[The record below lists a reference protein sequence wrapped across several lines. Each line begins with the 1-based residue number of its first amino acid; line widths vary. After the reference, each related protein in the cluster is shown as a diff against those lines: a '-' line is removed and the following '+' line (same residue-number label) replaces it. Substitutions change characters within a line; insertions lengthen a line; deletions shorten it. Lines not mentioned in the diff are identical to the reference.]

1 MRSTETER
9 MLRLRDV
16 ARLPAE
22 VLVKR
27 FEEDFGNL
35 VTAAVADATR
45 RLPAPVRRLLDGLE
59 WHLDWADALVWAE
72 GELQVSAE
80 RMTLL
85 GDPRL
90 RRVEG
95 QLRQVRVRLHEA
107 RCVAADYRRQD
118 RERLE
123 QGRLL
128 TARATALSWLSKA
141 RPEEYAALFAARVAE
156 LGIPPLRRHTASR
169 DVFDSIEQAVAQGRL
184 QVTAGPEVRALLELP
199 DDTFRAAVA
208 DDVRE
213 QNARNV
219 LLRHPLVLRRW
230 HAGLARL
237 CELTVG
243 PARASSATALGR
255 LPVDLAELPRQEAMQ
270 IINARRFFCAVQ
282 QRRLDCDR
290 TVRALMA
297 EIVRR
302 ERADPVNTARR
313 EAGAHAR
320 LRLAEAHPEAYAR
333 IREELRAYES
343 EPGHLDPAR
352 LTSDARG
359 ALKARLLAELGG
371 GGGED
376 PAPRPPVAQPS
387 PPPRPAPRPKPGAPE
402 SRPGRDR
409 PGPGQA
415 RGPRPVPGPP
425 ARTASGHP
433 PLRKAAC
440 RRAEPSR

>member
-1 MRSTETER
+1 

-128 TARATALSWLSKA
+128 TARATALSWLGKA
-141 RPEEYAALFAARVAE
+141 LPEEYAALFAARVAE

-184 QVTAGPEVRALLELP
+184 RVTAGPEVTALLELP

-255 LPVDLAELPRQEAMQ
+255 LPVDLAGLPRQEAMQ

-290 TVRALMA
+290 TVRGLMA

-313 EAGAHAR
+313 EAGVHAR

-343 EPGHLDPAR
+343 ELGHLDPAR
-352 LTSDARG
+352 LTSDVRG
-359 ALKARLLAELGG
+359 ALKARLLAELGTG
-371 GGGED
+371 GGD
-376 PAPRPPVAQPS
+376 PAPDPPAAQPS
-387 PPPRPAPRPKPGAPE
+387 PAPRPAPRPKPGAPE
-402 SRPGRDR
+402 NRPGRDR
-409 PGPGQA
+409 PGLGQGRA
-415 RGPRPVPGPP
+415 PRPVPGPP
-425 ARTASGHP
+425 ARTATGHP
-433 PLRKAAC
+433 SLRKAAC

>member
-128 TARATALSWLSKA
+128 TARATALSWLGKA
-141 RPEEYAALFAARVAE
+141 LPEEYAALFAARVAE

-184 QVTAGPEVRALLELP
+184 WVTAGPEVTALLELP

-255 LPVDLAELPRQEAMQ
+255 LPVDLAGLPRQEAMQ

-290 TVRALMA
+290 TVRGLMA

-302 ERADPVNTARR
+302 ERADPVNAARR
-313 EAGAHAR
+313 EAGVHAR

-352 LTSDARG
+352 LTSDVRG
-359 ALKARLLAELGG
+359 ALKARLLAELGTG
-371 GGGED
+371 GGD
-376 PAPRPPVAQPS
+376 PAPGAPAQPS
-387 PPPRPAPRPKPGAPE
+387 PAPRPAPRPKPGAPE
-402 SRPGRDR
+402 NRPGRDR
-409 PGPGQA
+409 PGLGQG

-425 ARTASGHP
+425 ARTATGHP
-433 PLRKAAC
+433 SLRKAAC

>member
-141 RPEEYAALFAARVAE
+141 FPEEYAALFAARVAE
-156 LGIPPLRRHTASR
+156 LGIPPLRRHIASR
-169 DVFDSIEQAVAQGRL
+169 DVFDSIEQAVAQDRL
-184 QVTAGPEVRALLELP
+184 QVTAGPEVTALLELP

-219 LLRHPLVLRRW
+219 LLRHPW
-230 HAGLARL
+230 SCAAGTRGSP
-237 CELTVG
+237 VS
-243 PARASSATALGR
+243 ASSRSA
-255 LPVDLAELPRQEAMQ
+255 P
-270 IINARRFFCAVQ
+270 
-282 QRRLDCDR
+282 
-290 TVRALMA
+290 
-297 EIVRR
+297 
-302 ERADPVNTARR
+302 
-313 EAGAHAR
+313 
-320 LRLAEAHPEAYAR
+320 
-333 IREELRAYES
+333 
-343 EPGHLDPAR
+343 PA
-352 LTSDARG
+352 
-359 ALKARLLAELGG
+359 
-371 GGGED
+371 
-376 PAPRPPVAQPS
+376 PPRPPRWAGSPS
-387 PPPRPAPRPKPGAPE
+387 T
-402 SRPGRDR
+402 SLNC
-409 PGPGQA
+409 
-415 RGPRPVPGPP
+415 P
-425 ARTASGHP
+425 ARRRCRSSTPGGSSVPSSSAASTATG
-433 PLRKAAC
+433 
-440 RRAEPSR
+440 PSAP

>member
-1 MRSTETER
+1 MRRGGGRREVDR
-9 MLRLRDV
+9 NGADAAA
-16 ARLPAE
+16 ARCRAAARRGAGE
-22 VLVKR
+22 AVR
-27 FEEDFGNL
+27 GDFGNL

-72 GELQVSAE
+72 GELQVSAQ
-80 RMTLL
+80 RMALL

-107 RCVAADYRRQD
+107 RCVAAEYRRQD

-128 TARATALSWLSKA
+128 TARATALSWLGKA
-141 RPEEYAALFAARVAE
+141 LPEEYEALFTARVAE
-156 LGIPPLRRHTASR
+156 LGIPPLRRGSASR

-184 QVTAGPEVRALLELP
+184 RVTAGPEVTALLELP

-237 CELTVG
+237 CDLTVG

-255 LPVDLAELPRQEAMQ
+255 APLDLADCP
-270 IINARRFFCAVQ
+270 ARRRCRSSTPAGSS
-282 QRRLDCDR
+282 
-290 TVRALMA
+290 APSSSA
-297 EIVRR
+297 
-302 ERADPVNTARR
+302 AWTAT
-313 EAGAHAR
+313 G
-320 LRLAEAHPEAYAR
+320 P
-333 IREELRAYES
+333 S
-343 EPGHLDPAR
+343 
-352 LTSDARG
+352 
-359 ALKARLLAELGG
+359 
-371 GGGED
+371 
-376 PAPRPPVAQPS
+376 AP
-387 PPPRPAPRPKPGAPE
+387 
-402 SRPGRDR
+402 
-409 PGPGQA
+409 
-415 RGPRPVPGPP
+415 
-425 ARTASGHP
+425 
-433 PLRKAAC
+433 
-440 RRAEPSR
+440 

>member
-1 MRSTETER
+1 MRSTGTER

-80 RMTLL
+80 RMALL

-107 RCVAADYRRQD
+107 RCVAAEYRRQD

-123 QGRLL
+123 RGRLL

-141 RPEEYAALFAARVAE
+141 LPEEYEALFTARVAE
-156 LGIPPLRRHTASR
+156 LGIPPLRRGSASR

-184 QVTAGPEVRALLELP
+184 RVTAGPEVTALLELP

-237 CELTVG
+237 CDLTVG

-255 LPVDLAELPRQEAMQ
+255 APLDLAELPRQEAMQ
-270 IINARRFFCAVQ
+270 IVNARRFFCAVQ

-290 TVRALMA
+290 TVRTLMA

-313 EAGAHAR
+313 EAGAYAR
-320 LRLAEAHPEAYAR
+320 LRLAEAHPEAYTR
-333 IREELRAYES
+333 IREELRAFES
-343 EPGHLDPAR
+343 GPGHLDPAR
-352 LTSDARG
+352 LTSDVRG
-359 ALKARLLAELGG
+359 ALKARLLSELAGRDG
-371 GGGED
+371 RRGQTAHS
-376 PAPRPPVAQPS
+376 PAPRP
-387 PPPRPAPRPKPGAPE
+387 APGPKPSAPE
-402 SRPGRDR
+402 GRPGRDR
-409 PGPGQA
+409 PGPGQG
-415 RGPRPVPGPP
+415 RGQRPVPGPP
-425 ARTASGHP
+425 ARSAATHP
-433 PLRKAAC
+433 PVRKAAC
-440 RRAEPSR
+440 RRAETSR

>member
-128 TARATALSWLSKA
+128 TARATALSWLGKA
-141 RPEEYAALFAARVAE
+141 LPEEYAALFAARVAE

-184 QVTAGPEVRALLELP
+184 RVTAGPEVTALLELP

-230 HAGLARL
+230 HVGLARL

-255 LPVDLAELPRQEAMQ
+255 LPVDLAGLPRQEAMQ

-290 TVRALMA
+290 TVRGLMA

-313 EAGAHAR
+313 EAGVHAR

-352 LTSDARG
+352 LTSDVRG
-359 ALKARLLAELGG
+359 ALKARLLAELGTG
-371 GGGED
+371 GGD
-376 PAPRPPVAQPS
+376 PAPDPPAAQPS
-387 PPPRPAPRPKPGAPE
+387 PAPRPAPRPKPGAPE
-402 SRPGRDR
+402 NRPGRDR
-409 PGPGQA
+409 PGLGQG

-425 ARTASGHP
+425 ARTVTGHP
-433 PLRKAAC
+433 SLRKAAC

>member
-128 TARATALSWLSKA
+128 TARATALSWLGKA
-141 RPEEYAALFAARVAE
+141 LPEEYAALFAARVAE

-184 QVTAGPEVRALLELP
+184 RVTAGPEVTALLELP

-230 HAGLARL
+230 HTGLARL

-255 LPVDLAELPRQEAMQ
+255 LPVDLAGLPRQEAMQ

-290 TVRALMA
+290 TVRGLMA

-313 EAGAHAR
+313 EAGVHAR

-352 LTSDARG
+352 LTSDVRG
-359 ALKARLLAELGG
+359 ALKARLLAELGTG
-371 GGGED
+371 GD
-376 PAPRPPVAQPS
+376 PAPDPPAAQPS
-387 PPPRPAPRPKPGAPE
+387 PATRPAPRPKPGAPE
-402 SRPGRDR
+402 NRPGRDR
-409 PGPGQA
+409 PGLGQGRA
-415 RGPRPVPGPP
+415 PRPVPG
-425 ARTASGHP
+425 HP
-433 PLRKAAC
+433 SLRKAAC

>member
-9 MLRLRDV
+9 LLRLRDV

-45 RLPAPVRRLLDGLE
+45 RLPVPVRRLLDGLE

-80 RMTLL
+80 RMALL
-85 GDPRL
+85 GDARL

-123 QGRLL
+123 RGRLL

-141 RPEEYAALFAARVAE
+141 LPGEYAALFAARVAE
-156 LGIPPLRRHTASR
+156 LDIPPLRRAAASR
-169 DVFDSIEQAVAQGRL
+169 DVFDSIEQAVAHGCL
-184 QVTAGPEVRALLELP
+184 QVTASPEVTALLELP
-199 DDTFRAAVA
+199 DDIFRAAVA

-237 CELTVG
+237 CDLTVG
-243 PARASSATALGR
+243 PARASSATALAR
-255 LPVDLAELPRQEAMQ
+255 LPLDLAELPRQEAMQ

-290 TVRALMA
+290 TVRTLMA

-302 ERADPVNTARR
+302 ERTDPVNTARR
-313 EAGAHAR
+313 EAGGYAR

-333 IREELRAYES
+333 IREELRVYES

-352 LTSDARG
+352 LTSDERG
-359 ALKARLLAELGG
+359 ALKARLLAELAGPDG
-371 GGGED
+371 D
-376 PAPRPPVAQPS
+376 PAPHPS
-387 PPPRPAPRPKPGAPE
+387 LAAPAPGPRPGPRAKPGGE
-402 SRPGRDR
+402 GRPARDR
-409 PGPGQA
+409 PGPGQG
-415 RGPRPVPGPP
+415 RGSRPVPGPP
-425 ARTASGHP
+425 ARTPAGYP
-433 PLRKAAC
+433 PFRTAC
-440 RRAEPSR
+440 RSAEPSR

>member
-128 TARATALSWLSKA
+128 TARATALSWLGKA
-141 RPEEYAALFAARVAE
+141 LPEEYAALFAARVAE

-184 QVTAGPEVRALLELP
+184 WVTAGPEVTALLELP

-255 LPVDLAELPRQEAMQ
+255 LPVDLAGLPRQEAMQ

-290 TVRALMA
+290 TVRGLMA

-302 ERADPVNTARR
+302 ERADPVNAARR
-313 EAGAHAR
+313 EAGVHAR

-352 LTSDARG
+352 LTSDVRG
-359 ALKARLLAELGG
+359 ALKARLLAELGTG
-371 GGGED
+371 GGD
-376 PAPRPPVAQPS
+376 PAPGAPAQPS
-387 PPPRPAPRPKPGAPE
+387 PTPPPAPRPKPGAPE
-402 SRPGRDR
+402 NRPGRDR
-409 PGPGQA
+409 PGLGQG

-425 ARTASGHP
+425 ARTATGHP
-433 PLRKAAC
+433 SLRKAAC

>member
-128 TARATALSWLSKA
+128 TARATALSWLGKA
-141 RPEEYAALFAARVAE
+141 LPEEYAALFAARVAE

-184 QVTAGPEVRALLELP
+184 RVTAGPEVTALLELP

-255 LPVDLAELPRQEAMQ
+255 LPVDLAGLPRQEAMQ

-290 TVRALMA
+290 TVRGLMA

-313 EAGAHAR
+313 EAGEAMPEETKETAR
-320 LRLAEAHPEAYAR
+320 AVVRKVVEELEKRLA
-333 IREELRAYES
+333 
-343 EPGHLDPAR
+343 
-352 LTSDARG
+352 
-359 ALKARLLAELGG
+359 
-371 GGGED
+371 
-376 PAPRPPVAQPS
+376 
-387 PPPRPAPRPKPGAPE
+387 
-402 SRPGRDR
+402 SRT
-409 PGPGQA
+409 
-415 RGPRPVPGPP
+415 
-425 ARTASGHP
+425 RT
-433 PLRKAAC
+433 
-440 RRAEPSR
+440 